1 MLAQVPLFS
10 RLSEDELEEVERQA
24 VHRRYRARTV
34 IIEQGD
40 DAGNLF
46 FLVQG
51 RVKIFVVGEDSREV
65 VLGERGPGGYVGEL
79 APLFE
84 GKRTASVATLE
95 DSDFLV
101 LTRQSFERFLQ
112 ARPSIALALV
122 RDLAKK
128 VQGLSDD
135 VSDYALLDVYGRIA
149 KLLKRSAVEESGEM
163 ITAPLTHQDIAD
175 RVASSREMVSKIL
188 KDLRVGGYIE
198 IVKKRIILR
207 EELPPRW

>member
-1 MLAQVPLFS
+1 MLEQVPLFS